1 MRRHD
6 PEYIRELIDEW
17 REGDANAF
25 AAIYAVTCRKIYE
38 HAYRRLSDIYLTQD
52 AVTETYLR
60 AGETEKPADIPML
73 RWLLEITD
81 GVCDKILRYNGDAA
95 EKRESAS
102 GQTGDVAEE
111 RESAPEQRE
120 DGEEKRKSGV
130 EQTGDAAEMKE
141 SASVPAGDADKN
153 RGAMAVLDDDTAE
166 QMLYNILD
174 TLGMEQNTVPLQN
187 LDIYMGY
194 RKQRSRLMI
203 LVVGIMAAIIIL
215 LPLLLIRPN
224 MTMEKTSNADE
235 AGRPVYTVHVSS
247 ILEIYSV
254 TAEIGGDQMPVY
266 QEGASVYTVRPT
278 RNGSMKIMVTG
289 ENRRRVSTS
298 VLVDTK
304 DTKPP
309 ELVRRKT
316 DGRDAVTLFLT
327 DNSGID
333 YDRISGSDEKGRTIE
348 PVSWE
353 ESTGAVTFAYPSEKI
368 EVSIPDR
375 TGNVLRLIL
384 NP

>member
-38 HAYRRLSDIYLTQD
+38 YAYRRLADIYLTQD

-81 GVCDKILRYNGDAA
+81 GVCNKILRYNGDAA
-95 EKRESAS
+95 EKRESAVWH
-102 GQTGDVAEE
+102 TE
-111 RESAPEQRE
+111 
-120 DGEEKRKSGV
+120 
-130 EQTGDAAEMKE
+130 
-141 SASVPAGDADKN
+141 DADKN

-224 MTMEKTSNADE
+224 MTMEKTSNDDE

-247 ILEIYSV
+247 IMEIYSV

-278 RNGSMKIMVTG
+278 RNGSMKITVTG

-327 DNSGID
+327 DKSGID

-368 EVSIPDR
+368 KVSIPDR

>member
-60 AGETEKPADIPML
+60 AGEAEKPAEIPML

-95 EKRESAS
+95 EKRESAP
-102 GQTGDVAEE
+102 G
-111 RESAPEQRE
+111 
-120 DGEEKRKSGV
+120 
-130 EQTGDAAEMKE
+130 QTGDAAEMKE

-278 RNGSMKIMVTG
+278 RNGSMKITVTG

-327 DNSGID
+327 DESGID

-348 PVSWE
+348 PVSWD

>member
-25 AAIYAVTCRKIYE
+25 AAIYDVTCRKVYE
-38 HAYRRLSDIYLTQD
+38 HAYRRLADIYLTQD
-52 AVTETYLR
+52 AVTETYLH
-60 AGETEKPADIPML
+60 AGEAEKPADIPML

-95 EKRESAS
+95 EKRKPAP
-102 GQTGDVAEE
+102 GRMGDAAEE
-111 RESAPEQRE
+111 RESAPGQM
-120 DGEEKRKSGV
+120 GESAEKR
-130 EQTGDAAEMKE
+130 E
-141 SASVPAGDADKN
+141 SAVWHTGDADKN

-278 RNGSMKIMVTG
+278 RNGSMKITVTG

-316 DGRDAVTLFLT
+316 DGRDAVTLFLA
-327 DNSGID
+327 DESGID

>member
-52 AVTETYLR
+52 AVTETYLH
-60 AGETEKPADIPML
+60 AGEAEKPADIPML

-95 EKRESAS
+95 EKRESAP
-102 GQTGDVAEE
+102 G
-111 RESAPEQRE
+111 
-120 DGEEKRKSGV
+120 
-130 EQTGDAAEMKE
+130 QTGDAAEMKE
-141 SASVPAGDADKN
+141 SASVPAGDTEKN

-194 RKQRSRLMI
+194 RRQRSRLMI
-203 LVVGIMAAIIIL
+203 LVVWIMAAIIIL

-224 MTMEKTSNADE
+224 MTMEKTTNADE

-278 RNGSMKIMVTG
+278 RNGSMKITVTG

-327 DNSGID
+327 DKSGID

-353 ESTGAVTFAYPSEKI
+353 KSTGAVTFAYPSEKI

>member
-25 AAIYAVTCRKIYE
+25 AAIYAVTCRKVYE
-38 HAYRRLSDIYLTQD
+38 HAYRRLADIYLTQD
-52 AVTETYLR
+52 AVTETYLH
-60 AGETEKPADIPML
+60 AGEEEKPADIPML

-95 EKRESAS
+95 EKRESAVWH
-102 GQTGDVAEE
+102 TE
-111 RESAPEQRE
+111 
-120 DGEEKRKSGV
+120 
-130 EQTGDAAEMKE
+130 
-141 SASVPAGDADKN
+141 DADKN

-278 RNGSMKIMVTG
+278 RNGSMKITVTG

-327 DNSGID
+327 DKSGID

>member
-1 MRRHD
+1 
-6 PEYIRELIDEW
+6 
-17 REGDANAF
+17 
-25 AAIYAVTCRKIYE
+25 
-38 HAYRRLSDIYLTQD
+38 
-52 AVTETYLR
+52 
-60 AGETEKPADIPML
+60 
-73 RWLLEITD
+73 
-81 GVCDKILRYNGDAA
+81 
-95 EKRESAS
+95 
-102 GQTGDVAEE
+102 
-111 RESAPEQRE
+111 
-120 DGEEKRKSGV
+120 
-130 EQTGDAAEMKE
+130 
-141 SASVPAGDADKN
+141 
-153 RGAMAVLDDDTAE
+153 AMAVLDDDTAE

-278 RNGSMKIMVTG
+278 RNGSMKITVTG

-327 DNSGID
+327 DKSGID

>member
-25 AAIYAVTCRKIYE
+25 AAIYAVTCGKVYE
-38 HAYRRLSDIYLTQD
+38 HAYRRLADIYLTQD
-52 AVTETYLR
+52 AVTETYLH
-60 AGETEKPADIPML
+60 AGEEEKPADIPML

-95 EKRESAS
+95 EKRESAP
-102 GQTGDVAEE
+102 G
-111 RESAPEQRE
+111 
-120 DGEEKRKSGV
+120 
-130 EQTGDAAEMKE
+130 QTGDAAEKRE
-141 SASVPAGDADKN
+141 SASVPAGAADKN

-254 TAEIGGDQMPVY
+254 TAEIDGDQMPVY

-278 RNGSMKIMVTG
+278 RNGSMKITVTG

-327 DNSGID
+327 DKSGID
-333 YDRISGSDEKGRTIE
+333 YDRISGSDEKGRMIE

>member
-25 AAIYAVTCRKIYE
+25 AAIYAVTCRKVYE
-38 HAYRRLSDIYLTQD
+38 HAYRRLADIYLTQD

-81 GVCDKILRYNGDAA
+81 GVCNKILRYNGDAA
-95 EKRESAS
+95 EKRESAVWH
-102 GQTGDVAEE
+102 TE
-111 RESAPEQRE
+111 
-120 DGEEKRKSGV
+120 
-130 EQTGDAAEMKE
+130 
-141 SASVPAGDADKN
+141 DADKN

-203 LVVGIMAAIIIL
+203 LVVGIMAAIISL

-278 RNGSMKIMVTG
+278 RNGSMKITVTG

-327 DNSGID
+327 DKSGID

>member
-25 AAIYAVTCRKIYE
+25 AAIYAVTCRKVYE

-52 AVTETYLR
+52 AVTETYLH
-60 AGETEKPADIPML
+60 AGEAEKPADIPML

-81 GVCDKILRYNGDAA
+81 GVCNKILRYNGNAA
-95 EKRESAS
+95 EKRESAP
-102 GQTGDVAEE
+102 G
-111 RESAPEQRE
+111 
-120 DGEEKRKSGV
+120 
-130 EQTGDAAEMKE
+130 QTGDAAEMKE
-141 SASVPAGDADKN
+141 SASVPAGDAEKN

-194 RKQRSRLMI
+194 RRQRSRLMI

-254 TAEIGGDQMPVY
+254 TAEIDGDQMPVY

-278 RNGSMKIMVTG
+278 RNGSMKITVTG

-327 DNSGID
+327 DKSGID
-333 YDRISGSDEKGRTIE
+333 YDRISGSDEKGRMIE

>member
-25 AAIYAVTCRKIYE
+25 AAIYAVTCRKVYE
-38 HAYRRLSDIYLTQD
+38 HAYRRLADIYLTQD
-52 AVTETYLR
+52 AVTETYLH
-60 AGETEKPADIPML
+60 AGEEEKPADIPML

-95 EKRESAS
+95 EKRESAP
-102 GQTGDVAEE
+102 G
-111 RESAPEQRE
+111 
-120 DGEEKRKSGV
+120 
-130 EQTGDAAEMKE
+130 QTGDAAEKRE
-141 SASVPAGDADKN
+141 SASVPAGAADKN

-254 TAEIGGDQMPVY
+254 TAEIDGDQMPVY

-278 RNGSMKIMVTG
+278 RNGSMKITVTG

-327 DNSGID
+327 DKSGID
-333 YDRISGSDEKGRTIE
+333 YDRISGSDEKGRMIE